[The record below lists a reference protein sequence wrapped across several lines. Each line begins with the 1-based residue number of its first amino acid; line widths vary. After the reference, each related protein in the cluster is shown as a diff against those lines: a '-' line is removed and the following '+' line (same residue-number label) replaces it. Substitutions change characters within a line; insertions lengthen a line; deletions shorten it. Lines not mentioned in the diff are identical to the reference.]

1 MANLAIVMK
10 NPEPNREHS
19 YPQTWLL
26 YKPERKALKLILT
39 RNIDSKPHIK
49 ARCEATAA

>member
-10 NPEPNREHS
+10 NPQPNREKN
-19 YPQTWLL
+19 YPRTWLL

-39 RNIDSKPHIK
+39 QSIESKPRVK
-49 ARCEATAA
+49 ARSEATAA